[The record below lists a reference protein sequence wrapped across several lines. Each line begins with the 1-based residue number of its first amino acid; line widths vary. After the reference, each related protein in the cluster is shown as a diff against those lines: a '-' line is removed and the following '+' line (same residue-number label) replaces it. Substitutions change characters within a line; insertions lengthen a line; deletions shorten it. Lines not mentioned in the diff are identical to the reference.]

1 MTARKTDH
9 LEQKQYEYLVAAYL
23 EQNAS
28 LTYQNAPPVP
38 KPPRTTQEALFKAL
52 KTPFEEALTHLL
64 DTAARVQTEHVERL
78 DKLALELEQA
88 TQAEKRWKERA
99 LEAESLCAKLL
110 REREAWLEKN
120 V

>member
-28 LTYQNAPPVP
+28 PVP
-38 KPPRTTQEALFKAL
+38 AVPAAPAATTQEALFKAL

-88 TQAEKRWKERA
+88 TRAEKRWKERA